1 MSDTTPTTIRD
12 SLSLAG
18 DNVIPSQAPAP
29 ASLATPNLRPPS
41 SFIAKNPAAPV
52 TVSEV
57 LKDLERQKIQIQAML
72 DHLISDAITLRGQ
85 I

>member
-1 MSDTTPTTIRD
+1 MTEAPTTIRD

-18 DNVIPSQAPAP
+18 DNGPALNQNP
-29 ASLATPNLRPPS
+29 GGQPPNLRPS
-41 SFIAKNPAAPV
+41 SFITKNPAAPV

-57 LKDLERQKIQIQAML
+57 LKDLERQKTQIQAML